1 MSELRMRYDR
11 GTMVTFGN
19 RVPRRLAHP
28 AVVLATLALCAA
40 ILLPAE
46 RGYAFSISE
55 AVSLYPEAPEI
66 DARSAILLD
75 YDSATVLFEHNADEI
90 IPPASLTKVVGM
102 HTVFEAV
109 DRGEAA
115 LTDLVEVPEHAWA
128 RNMPRYSSLM
138 FLGPDQE
145 VTLEELVYGLAIPSG
160 NDAAIA
166 VAEHIADGVP
176 EFVAQMNEEMRR
188 LGLERTRFVEPSGLS
203 PENQTTAREF
213 LQFLYDYLER
223 RPDALERFHALEE
236 YAYPLDR
243 NRSPGN
249 GEPTI
254 TQRNRNVLLRE
265 YDGADGIKTGYIPA
279 SRYNLAF
286 SAERD
291 GRRLIGVLLGVPG
304 DTHLEGSAERAR
316 QAAALL
322 DYGFE
327 EFETVTLGH
336 PDPEP
341 VPVWF
346 GSAPEAAV
354 YPDDHDTVAL
364 PRGAIERLEG
374 EIVLPREREAP
385 LYADERLGEVRYS
398 VAGVPVH
405 TRALYVAET
414 VERGPWWRV
423 VWDHL
428 RRFFLRL
435 ADRF

>member
-1 MSELRMRYDR
+1 MIDGIMA
-11 GTMVTFGN
+11 TFHN
-19 RVPRRLAHP
+19 RVPRRRAHP
-28 AVVLATLALCAA
+28 TAVVVLALLAA
-40 ILLPAE
+40 ILLAAE
-46 RGYAFSISE
+46 RGYGFSISQ
-55 AVSLYPEAPEI
+55 AASLYPEPPEI

-75 YDSATVLFEHNADEI
+75 YDTATVLFEHNADEV

-102 HTVFEAV
+102 HAVFEAV

-115 LTDLVEVPEHAWA
+115 LSETVEVPEHAWA

-138 FLGPDQE
+138 FLGPEQE

-160 NDAAIA
+160 NDAAVA
-166 VAEHIADGVP
+166 VAEHIAGGVP
-176 EFVAQMNEEMRR
+176 EFVARMNEEMRR
-188 LGLERTRFVEPSGLS
+188 LGLEQTRFVEPSGLS
-203 PENQTTAREF
+203 DENQTTAREF

-223 RPDALERFHALEE
+223 RPDALRRFHALEE
-236 YAYPLDR
+236 YAYPQER
-243 NRSPGN
+243 NRSSGN

-286 SAERD
+286 SAERN

-304 DTHLEGSAERAR
+304 DTHVEGSAERAR

-327 EFETVTLGH
+327 EFATVALGH
-336 PDPEP
+336 PEPPP

-346 GSAPEAAV
+346 GSAPEV
-354 YPDDHDTVAL
+354 TVRSDDHDTVAV
-364 PRGAIERLEG
+364 PRGSLEMLEG
-374 EIVLPREREAP
+374 ELVLPREREAP
-385 LYADERLGEVRYS
+385 VYAGERLGELRYG

-405 TRALYVAET
+405 TRTLYAAET

-423 VWDHL
+423 VWDHI
-428 RRFFLRL
+428 RRFFLQLVDRL
-435 ADRF
+435 